1 MIPDST
7 VDKSDAVTQDFSV
20 TTELEQPTKT
30 YKMRLDKLRVQNYA
44 DGIEAM
50 KQAVF
55 KIVNTERYFYSQVYG
70 DNFGI
75 ELQDLYGMPMDYVM
89 AVVTQRITEA
99 LTWDQRIL
107 SVSNFSMS
115 PNKGVL
121 TITFNVMTIFGDFD
135 YSMDV
140 RF

>member
-30 YKMRLDKLRVQNYA
+30 YKMRLDKLRVQNYT

-89 AVVTQRITEA
+89 AVVTQRITDA